1 MDANEIHEQVLEK
14 MSKSGF
20 PAPSKPSTKDT
31 EIALPSD
38 PSELT
43 SIELA
48 VKLSKAAGWFS
59 YCQYRLGQVESELV
73 LQQAEY
79 KIKLNLASIPVRQE
93 LGRQNADVIEAA
105 VLGKNEDILM
115 IYDRIAELTS
125 IKESL
130 ASRLSIYEKFYS
142 ALSREQSRRDTE
154 SRVV

>member
-1 MDANEIHEQVLEK
+1 MDANKIHEQVLEK

-20 PAPSKPSTKDT
+20 PAPTKPSFEDA
-31 EIALPSD
+31 EIALPPD

-48 VKLSKAAGWFS
+48 QKLSKSAAWFS

-79 KIKLNLASIPVRQE
+79 KVKLNLASIPVREE

-105 VLGKNEDILM
+105 VLGGSTEILT
-115 IYDRIAELTS
+115 IYERIAELTS

-130 ASRLSIYEKFYS
+130 EARLSVYDKFYS

-154 SRVV
+154 SRVI

>member
-1 MDANEIHEQVLEK
+1 MDANKIHEQVLEK

-20 PAPSKPSTKDT
+20 PAPSKPSSKDE
-31 EIALPSD
+31 EITLPPD
-38 PSELT
+38 PSVLT

-48 VKLSKAAGWFS
+48 QKLSKAAGWFS

-73 LQQAEY
+73 LQEAEY
-79 KIKLNLASIPVRQE
+79 KIKLNLASIPIRQK
-93 LGRQNADVIEAA
+93 LGRQNADVIEATVIA
-105 VLGKNEDILM
+105 DNPELEVKFS
-115 IYDRIAELTS
+115 RIAELTS

-130 ASRLSIYEKFYS
+130 ESRLSVYDKFYS

>member
-1 MDANEIHEQVLEK
+1 MDANKIHEQVLEK

-20 PAPSKPSTKDT
+20 PAPSKPSTHDSEMT
-31 EIALPSD
+31 LPPD
-38 PSELT
+38 PSVLT

-48 VKLSKAAGWFS
+48 QRLSKSASWFS

-73 LQQAEY
+73 LQHAEY
-79 KIKLNLASIPVRQE
+79 KIELNLASIPIRQE

-105 VLGKNEDILM
+105 VIASKPELEI
-115 IYDRIAELTS
+115 IYARIAELTS
-125 IKESL
+125 IKETL
-130 ASRLSIYEKFYS
+130 EARLSVYDKFYS